1 MTTIIEEKNTALQY
15 NVKEISSRVG
25 NTPLYFLPSFST
37 DKVLIYAKAEWMQI
51 GSSVKARAAYNII
64 KNAILEGHLT
74 KDKVLL
80 DATSGNT
87 GIAYAAICAA
97 LGLNISLVL
106 PANASKKRKQIL
118 TSLGVDLV
126 FSSELE
132 GTDGAQIMAKDM
144 VAKDPEKYYYADQ
157 YNNQYNWKAHY
168 ETTAPEIINATK
180 GNITHFIAGLGTTG
194 TFVGT
199 TRGLQDRQSNIT
211 CISLQPD
218 SPLHGL
224 EGWKH
229 METAIVPGIY
239 DNKVGNGSMEVS
251 TDASFDMVKKL
262 AKQEGILVSPSAAA
276 NLVGA
281 VELSKQIDRGVIVTI
296 FPDDITKYDEVFDSL
311 Y

>member
-1 MTTIIEEKNTALQY
+1 MTTIIQERNTALQY
-15 NVKEISSRVG
+15 NVRELDSRVG
-25 NTPLYFLPSFST
+25 QTPLYFLPSFST
-37 DKVLIYAKAEWMQI
+37 DKVFIYAKAEWMQI

-64 KNAILEGHLT
+64 KNAILKGELT
-74 KDKVLL
+74 KEKNLL

-97 LGLNISLVL
+97 LGLHITLVL

-132 GTDGAQIMAKDM
+132 GTDGAQIMAKQM
-144 VAKDPEKYYYADQ
+144 VAENPDKYYYADQ
-157 YNNQYNWKAHY
+157 YNNEFNWRAHY
-168 ETTAPEIINATK
+168 DTTAPEIIEATN
-180 GNITHFIAGLGTTG
+180 GNITHFVAGLGTTG

-199 TRGLQDRQSNIT
+199 TRGLKDRKREVK
-211 CISLQPD
+211 CIGLQPD
-218 SPLHGL
+218 SPMHGL

-229 METAIVPGIY
+229 LETAIVPGIY
-239 DNKVGNGSMEVS
+239 DNKMADGMLDID
-251 TDASFDMVKKL
+251 TDAAFEMVKKL
-262 AKQEGILVSPSAAA
+262 GQQEGLLVSPSSAA

-281 VELSKQIDRGVIVTI
+281 VQLSSMIDRGVIVTI
-296 FPDDITKYDEVFDSL
+296 FPDDITKYDEVFESL